1 LRRSGAAK
9 AQACLT
15 RSPGMRATAPAIEA
29 VSGQDFGAEHGPVE
43 DPLLKRALLR
53 LMPGESRHRLLGAV
67 RGALYRG
74 DMVECPCCES
84 SSSRFLPHRGRER
97 AKCPRCGSLERHRV
111 LWLFLER
118 ETDLFERPG
127 AMLHIAPEYA
137 LHRRL
142 SQVPGLRYVTG
153 DLDSALATHQLDVM
167 ELPFAAGSFDFLICN
182 HVLEHVESD
191 RRALAEIHRV
201 LAPGG
206 WAILMCPVDHRRA
219 ATLEDPGALTPG
231 ERHRLFGQSDH
242 VRLYGRD
249 YADRLAEAGFAVRT
263 ERYVEACD
271 SSSVAR
277 FGLRREQDDA
287 FGEEEVFLCVKSG
300 ASDGRAQRTD
310 SRPRRPARNA
320 AA

>member
-1 LRRSGAAK
+1 
-9 AQACLT
+9 
-15 RSPGMRATAPAIEA
+15 MRAPAPAIEA
-29 VSGQDFGAEHGPVE
+29 ASGRGFGAEHGPVE
-43 DPLLKRALLR
+43 DPLLKRTLLR
-53 LMPGESRHRLLGAV
+53 LLPGAHRHRLLGAV
-67 RGALYRG
+67 RGTLYRG
-74 DMVECPCCES
+74 DLVACPCCEAS
-84 SSSRFLPHRGRER
+84 FSRFLPHRGRER
-97 AKCPRCGSLERHRV
+97 AKCPRCGSLERHRA

-118 ETDLFERPG
+118 EIDLFERSG

-137 LHRRL
+137 LYCRL

-153 DLDSALATHQLDVM
+153 DLDSPLATHELDVM
-167 ELPFAAGSFDFLICN
+167 DLPFAAGSFDFLICN
-182 HVLEHVESD
+182 HVLEHVEDD

-219 ATLEDPGALTPG
+219 TTLEDPTAVTPG

-249 YADRLAEAGFAVRT
+249 YVGRLAAAGFTVRA
-263 ERYVEACD
+263 ERYVDSCD
-271 SSSVAR
+271 SSSAAR
-277 FGLRREQDDA
+277 FGLRREDDA
-287 FGEEEVFLCVKSG
+287 FGEEEIFFCVKSG
-300 ASDGRAQRTD
+300 VEDGLAQRTD